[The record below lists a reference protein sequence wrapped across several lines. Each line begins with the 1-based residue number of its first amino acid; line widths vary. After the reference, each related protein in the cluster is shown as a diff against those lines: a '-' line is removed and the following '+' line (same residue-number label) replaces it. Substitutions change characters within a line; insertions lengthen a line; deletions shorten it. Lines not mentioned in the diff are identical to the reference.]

1 LSGQSGV
8 CPFLEALKSVLKKKE
23 KFLSGVRV
31 SACPHVTTETAS
43 WMEVFQARS
52 VDVVLCAS
60 NPLSTQ
66 GDVAASL
73 VKNSKIPVFA
83 IQELLQ

>member
-1 LSGQSGV
+1 
-8 CPFLEALKSVLKKKE
+8 
-23 KFLSGVRV
+23 
-31 SACPHVTTETAS
+31 
-43 WMEVFQARS
+43 MEVFQARS